1 MALVSGLYT
10 EVKNTSGQTRVFG
23 FLGLRGRRLANNE
36 TFSVP
41 GDLVADVARNRRKF
55 QALERALH
63 DGDLVINK
71 SPEVYLTDVEDDDEE
86 EPTEDDDEPGGD
98 DDEPGGDE
106 PSGDD

>member
-23 FLGLRGRRLANNE
+23 FLGVRGRRLTNNE

-55 QALERALH
+55 QALEKALH
-63 DGDLVINK
+63 DGDLVISK

-86 EPTEDDDEPGGD
+86 DEEPTEGGDEPTEGGD
-98 DDEPGGDE
+98 DE

>member
-10 EVKNTSGQTRVFG
+10 EVKNVSGMTRVFG
-23 FLGLRGRRLANNE
+23 FLGLRGRRLENNE

-63 DGDLVINK
+63 DGDLVISK
-71 SPEVYLTDVEDDDEE
+71 SPEVYLADVADADEEDDEPVEGDDDSPGGDEE
-86 EPTEDDDEPGGD
+86 EPTGD
-98 DDEPGGDE
+98 N
-106 PSGDD
+106 